1 MIRQVNS
8 VPSHSVTQ
16 VYSSFFPLNLSP
28 HVTITSDQIQ
38 ISFTFQSS
46 FPHNLFGKTLRYL
59 SLSLSLSLSRQI
71 LSQHLVIPIKG
82 SIHFIQQKFLLYLF
96 SPTYLRFPRSH
107 FNSNLRSLCNLV
119 FFFLFFFFFNY
130 KNQFNHTNSRFCR
143 LNHRFPI
150 FLAFSLM
157 FIF

>member
-1 MIRQVNS
+1 MKNENVNININDRMIRQVNS

-16 VYSSFFPLNLSP
+16 VYSSFSPLNLSP

-59 SLSLSLSLSRQI
+59 SLSLSLKTNS
-71 LSQHLVIPIKG
+71 
-82 SIHFIQQKFLLYLF
+82 F
-96 SPTYLRFPRSH
+96 STFS
-107 FNSNLRSLCNLV
+107 NSNQRLNTFHPTKVFTLFIFTHIFEISSISFQFRSKKFVQFV

-130 KNQFNHTNSRFCR
+130 ENQFNHTNSRFCR
-143 LNHRFPI
+143 LNH
-150 FLAFSLM
+150 
-157 FIF
+157 

>member
-28 HVTITSDQIQ
+28 HVTITSDQIH

-59 SLSLSLSLSRQI
+59 SLSLSLSLKTNS
-71 LSQHLVIPIKG
+71 
-82 SIHFIQQKFLLYLF
+82 F
-96 SPTYLRFPRSH
+96 STFS
-107 FNSNLRSLCNLV
+107 NSNQRLNTFHPTKVFTLFIFTHIFEISSISFQFKSKKFV
-119 FFFLFFFFFNY
+119 QFGFFFSFFFFFNY

-143 LNHRFPI
+143 LNHQFPI

>member
-119 FFFLFFFFFNY
+119 FFFLFFFFSIIRTSLTTPILGFADWT
-130 KNQFNHTNSRFCR
+130 TNFRF
-143 LNHRFPI
+143 
-150 FLAFSLM
+150 FLLFL
-157 FIF
+157 